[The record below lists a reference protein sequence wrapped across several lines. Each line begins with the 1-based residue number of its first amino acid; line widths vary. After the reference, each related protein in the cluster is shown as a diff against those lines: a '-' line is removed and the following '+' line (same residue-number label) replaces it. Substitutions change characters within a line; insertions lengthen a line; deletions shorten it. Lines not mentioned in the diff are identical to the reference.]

1 MNRFEAA
8 SDGELQSFA
17 DNQKSLNTQR
27 STKTTMCLLEQYK
40 VEAFNYTN
48 GFETMDRNNLVKLL
62 KSFYQKIKKSDGE
75 PYEPG
80 SLRTMHYGVLRLP
93 NHPDKCPVKLFLE
106 YSLKRPSD
114 MKHPDTPMFLL
125 SSRKAPSD
133 FRKPFELNDIWY
145 HSKAAGLNTLCKT
158 TKTMV
163 DILQMDVGNRKIT
176 NTSVRKMV
184 VNTLGNKGVRRFI
197 IVTINFFYYNLL
209 FYKISRII
217 KNHQ

>member
-80 SLRTMHYGVLRLP
+80 SLRTMHYGVLRFFREQFQIEFSDSQTGEIVKHLGAVNKSLRKKGKGNLP
-93 NHPDKCPVKLFLE
+93 NKSDALTNKETHLF
-106 YSLKRPSD
+106 
-114 MKHPDTPMFLL
+114 
-125 SSRKAPSD
+125 
-133 FRKPFELNDIWY
+133 FEG
-145 HSKAAGLNTLCKT
+145 KAAGDHHPKALRNAIQVFSLK
-158 TKTMV
+158 
-163 DILQMDVGNRKIT
+163 
-176 NTSVRKMV
+176 
-184 VNTLGNKGVRRFI
+184 
-197 IVTINFFYYNLL
+197 
-209 FYKISRII
+209 
-217 KNHQ
+217 